1 LVLSHF
7 VLSVMKR
14 TSLRGLMVLATGL
27 VIGILLTQ
35 VLFLKKVAD
44 FESRLT
50 DQTIKTALIRVRRLV
65 MDTSSSQNAGDSTG
79 VQQLSPPYFVVTLDR
94 QVDEAFLKQQLE
106 RELYRVQIT
115 DDFQF
120 AIFNKAKQTLVFGQY
135 VAKDKPARKALPVK
149 GLPKYGSRDYYFCV
163 YFPFKNHIVLRQLNV
178 WMLFSLLVGLAVI
191 VFGYA
196 IFIILRQRQLAEI
209 QTDFINS
216 MTHEFQ
222 TPIATISISAEALK
236 TKGMVVS
243 PERIDH
249 YASIIHQE
257 SRRLANQVETILQ
270 VARTDQ
276 QYLHLIRQPVYL
288 QDFLLAIIQKVRLN
302 TKTDPAS
309 LTLRPICQPIYVS
322 VDPIH
327 FSNAIYNILDN
338 AIKYSPEIIDVSISV
353 YTDDAWVTIA
363 ISDKGVGISRKNAK
377 RVFKKFYRIPTQ
389 GPEARTGFGIGLH
402 YVQQVVNAHQGS
414 IFVESKLGEGT
425 TFSIRIPKKK

>member
-1 LVLSHF
+1 
-7 VLSVMKR
+7 MKR

-35 VLFLKKVAD
+35 VLFLKKAAD
-44 FESRLT
+44 FEERLT

-65 MDTSSSQNAGDSTG
+65 MNTALPQNAGDSTG
-79 VQQLSPPYFVVTLDR
+79 IRQLSPPYFVVNIDR

-106 RELYRVQIT
+106 QELYRVQIT

-120 AIFNKAKQTLVFGQY
+120 AIFDKVNQKLVFGEY
-135 VAKDKPARKALPVK
+135 VARDKPARKALPVK
-149 GLPKYGSRDYYFCV
+149 GLPTYASNDYYFCV
-163 YFPFKNHIVLRQLNV
+163 YFPFKNHIILRELNV
-178 WMLFSLLVGLAVI
+178 WILFSLLVGLAVI

-257 SRRLANQVETILQ
+257 SKRLANQVETILQ

-276 QYLHLIRQPVYL
+276 QHLHLIRQSVHL
-288 QDFLLAIIQKVRLN
+288 QDCLLAIMQKVQLN
-302 TKTDPAS
+302 TKTDPAA
-309 LTLRPICQPIYVS
+309 LTLRVPTEPIYLS

-327 FSNAIYNILDN
+327 FSNAIYNVLDN
-338 AIKYSPEIIDVSISV
+338 AIKYSTEIIDVVMTVQPDES
-353 YTDDAWVTIA
+353 WVIIA
-363 ISDKGVGISRKNAK
+363 ITDKGVGISKKNAK
-377 RVFKKFYRIPTQ
+377 RIFKKFYRIPTQ
-389 GPEARTGFGIGLH
+389 GPDARTGFGIGLH
-402 YVQQVVNAHQGS
+402 YVQQIVKAHNGS

-425 TFSIRIPKKK
+425 TFSIRIPK